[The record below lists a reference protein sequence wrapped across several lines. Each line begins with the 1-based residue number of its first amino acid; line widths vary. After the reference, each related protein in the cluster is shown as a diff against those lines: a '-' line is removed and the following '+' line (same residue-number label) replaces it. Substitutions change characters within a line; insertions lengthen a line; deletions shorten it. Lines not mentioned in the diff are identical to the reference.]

1 MVGSLVQEIETRIIG
16 IVLDTYVFMS
26 ASYKD
31 NSQKQL
37 IERDYY
43 VKWNN
48 GETYWI
54 SADKVKVL
62 SENS

>member
-1 MVGSLVQEIETRIIG
+1 MVGSLVLEIETKIIG

-31 NSQKQL
+31 AGQKQL

-54 SADKVKVL
+54 SADKVDVL